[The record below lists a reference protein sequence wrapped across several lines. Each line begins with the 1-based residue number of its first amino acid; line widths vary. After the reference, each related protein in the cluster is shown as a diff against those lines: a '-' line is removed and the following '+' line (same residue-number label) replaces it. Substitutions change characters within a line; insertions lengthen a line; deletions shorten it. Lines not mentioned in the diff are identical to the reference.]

1 MHIVVVGGGFG
12 GVKAAKEIAKRKIG
26 KVTLV
31 SDEPYFLHHATLY
44 ATATGKNMAESV
56 IPLAAIFDD
65 QPDVTVVQD
74 SMTALDT
81 TRRIVVGKKKQ
92 YKYDALVIA
101 IGSVTTYFNIDG
113 VAQHAFGIKT
123 LDEIERFQAHMQQ
136 EVVEKRLDKEFF
148 VIGAGPTGV
157 ELAGALNDYLKD
169 LKTLYRL
176 KGSQAKVTL
185 VEAAPR
191 ILPQASQTAANV
203 IGRRLKKLGIKVL
216 VDHKVEALDDDQI
229 KINGK
234 KYPTSTAIWTAG
246 MSNHPFFAKHD
257 HLFHLEHNGRVNV
270 TPYLEAMPGVYV
282 VGDNNTVKY
291 GGMAWP
297 TLKQATFVAKDLLR
311 KKSGRTRFGFRPTSV
326 PSGLPVGK
334 KWGYV
339 EWHGIYVAG
348 FAGYLTRRWMEYY
361 GYRQLVSREK
371 ALPIWR
377 AHNLLQVDN

>member
-12 GVKAAKEIAKRKIG
+12 GVKAALEISKRHIG
-26 KVTLV
+26 KVTLI
-31 SDEPYFLHHATLY
+31 SDETYFLHHATLY
-44 ATATGKNMAESV
+44 ATATGKSIAESV
-56 IPLAAIFDD
+56 IPLQAIFADK
-65 QPDVTVVQD
+65 PGVTVIQD
-74 SMTALDT
+74 TMKALDT
-81 TRRIVVGKKKQ
+81 TRRLVVGKKKQ
-92 YKYDALVIA
+92 YKYDAVVIA
-101 IGSVTTYFNIDG
+101 LGSVTTYFGIDG
-113 VAQHAFGIKT
+113 VAQHAFGIKSLKELT
-123 LDEIERFQAHMQQ
+123 RFQDHIKD
-136 EVVEKRLDKEFF
+136 EVVSKRLDKEFF

-157 ELAGALNDYLKD
+157 ELAGALNDYLLD
-169 LKTLYRL
+169 LKRLHRL

-191 ILPQASQTAANV
+191 ILPQSSKTASRIV
-203 IGRRLKKLGIKVL
+203 GDRLRKLGIKVL
-216 VDHKVEALDDDQI
+216 TDHRVEALDDDMI
-229 KINGK
+229 KISGE

-246 MSNHPFFAKHD
+246 MANNPFFAKHD
-257 HLFHLEHNGRVNV
+257 HMFHLERNGRVNV

-297 TLKQATFVAKDLLR
+297 TLKQATFVAKDLAR
-311 KKSGRTRFGFRPTSV
+311 KKSGRTRFGFLPTSV

-334 KWGYV
+334 NWGYV

-348 FAGYLTRRWMEYY
+348 WAGYKVRRWMEYY

-377 AHNLLQVDN
+377 AHDLSQVDD